1 MATATKP
8 TIVLVP
14 GAWHGPFHFQPLT
27 TRLEAAGYEVHPMAL
42 PSTAKPGE
50 EPENLGDHTPD
61 VRAIASTIE
70 RAADAGTYIEWV
82 EGLLESCSRRLPR

>member
-27 TRLEAAGYEVHPMAL
+27 TRLEAAGYEVLPMAL

-50 EPENLGDHTPD
+50 EPENIGDHTPD
-61 VRAIASTIE
+61 VRAIASAIE
-70 RAADAGTYIEWV
+70 RAADAGT
-82 EGLLESCSRRLPR
+82 